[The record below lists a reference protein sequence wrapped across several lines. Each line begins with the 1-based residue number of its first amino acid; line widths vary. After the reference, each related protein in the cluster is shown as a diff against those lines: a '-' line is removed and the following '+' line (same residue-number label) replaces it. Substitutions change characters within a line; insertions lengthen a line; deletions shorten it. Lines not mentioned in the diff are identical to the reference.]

1 MKSKADVIPWD
12 EAHNVISPM
21 SRQREIYALK
31 ANYMN
36 DQQLNLAERLARY
49 NQKALAD
56 EKTAFC
62 SGKQELDMEVLR
74 GKPPS
79 EIQKMA
85 SPVKGQPVFFDP
97 LNSQLYTVK
106 QRRKELDSENEIKWK
121 GQDFQMSIA
130 EIPKVAYH
138 PATLLTQIQT
148 GQMNLKQISR
158 MAKMKPDFWKDEDF
172 YGPDDAESTG
182 TSSRNESPMRPSQ
195 SHTVTSPQ
203 YDSVGQVLPEASLQ
217 LAMLKAK
224 SGDQRALYDLFMST
238 NAQTHQY
245 QPVVSTSKLDG
256 RLLQEGSL
264 AVSDFNNT
272 EGQGNYQVEYALQG
286 QGNGQFSDGDA
297 PMLQLEDR
305 ARTPITYP
313 EESNRVATP
322 KPDTPQK
329 SASRGFTPGKGAS
342 TPSSHA
348 TSMAPSK
355 AGESDTNTNARSSK
369 ANTPST
375 PIVATEESVEKIDP
389 VITEAFFE
397 SDGFQEL
404 PLDDA
409 GDDDRSIDRE
419 QSRSPKTRH

>member
-1 MKSKADVIPWD
+1 MA
-12 EAHNVISPM
+12 
-21 SRQREIYALK
+21 RQKEIYALK

-85 SPVKGQPVFFDP
+85 SPVKGQPIFFDS
-97 LNSQLYTVK
+97 LNSQLRTVK
-106 QRRKELDSENEIKWK
+106 QRRKELDVENEIKWK

-172 YGPDDAESTG
+172 YGPDDAESMGASSKTG
-182 TSSRNESPMRPSQ
+182 SPLRPSQ
-195 SHTVTSPQ
+195 SQTVTSPQ

-224 SGDQRALYDLFMST
+224 SGDQRALFDLFMSN
-238 NAQTHQY
+238 NAQAY
-245 QPVVSTSKLDG
+245 QPAVSTSKMGAGMIQD
-256 RLLQEGSL
+256 GSL
-264 AVSDFNNT
+264 AASDFNYT
-272 EGQGNYQVEYALQG
+272 EGQGNYQVEYAQEA
-286 QGNGQFSDGDA
+286 NGQFSDGDA
-297 PMLQLEDR
+297 PLQQIQDR
-305 ARTPITYP
+305 A
-313 EESNRVATP
+313 
-322 KPDTPQK
+322 
-329 SASRGFTPGKGAS
+329 
-342 TPSSHA
+342 
-348 TSMAPSK
+348 M
-355 AGESDTNTNARSSK
+355 
-369 ANTPST
+369 TPST
-375 PIVATEESVEKIDP
+375 FAEDSNRGSPPKQKPAIPQESASHSSTPGYGTETSSHNATIGKANSNPSSAWNVNGESIAITKSSTPNSPIVATEESVAKIDP
-389 VITEAFFE
+389 VIAQAFFD

-409 GDDDRSIDRE
+409 GDDDRSIDKE